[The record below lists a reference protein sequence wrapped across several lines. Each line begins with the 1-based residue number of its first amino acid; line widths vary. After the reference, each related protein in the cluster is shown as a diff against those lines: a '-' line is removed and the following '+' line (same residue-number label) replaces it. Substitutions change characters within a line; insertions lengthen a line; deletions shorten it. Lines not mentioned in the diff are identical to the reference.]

1 MKLHKWSE
9 LRRKKFTSEQL
20 ARLDRRLEREILQL
34 NLRAMRELVGKTQV
48 ELAKLTKMSQSDLSK
63 AEHRADH
70 LVSTLRRYVEA
81 LGLQLE
87 VIATF
92 GDKTIKLRGI

>member
-1 MKLHKWSE
+1 MKVHKWSE
-9 LRRKKFTSEQL
+9 LRKKRFSPEQL
-20 ARLDRRLEREILQL
+20 ARTDSRVEREILQM
-34 NLRAMRELVGKTQV
+34 NLRAMRELTGKTQV
-48 ELAKLTKMSQSDLSK
+48 ELAKISKMSQSDLSK

-81 LGLQLE
+81 LGGQLD

-92 GDKTIKLRGI
+92 GDKTIKLRGV